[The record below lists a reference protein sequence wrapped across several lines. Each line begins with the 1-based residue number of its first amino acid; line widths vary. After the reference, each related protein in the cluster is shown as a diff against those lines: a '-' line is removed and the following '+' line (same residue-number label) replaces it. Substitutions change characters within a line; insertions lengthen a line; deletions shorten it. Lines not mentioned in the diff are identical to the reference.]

1 MKNTLIGFLTV
12 TFISSCSY
20 LTGPEGL
27 FPETKY
33 DFLEEEVSPS
43 LRIPEE
49 LDKIDKENH
58 YPIAYIVNNNIAKDV
73 PKPRQVFSS
82 GGASEVQ
89 LRRLGELMWIY
100 VETLPSTAWPI
111 SKNYWET
118 SSYQI
123 ISTDAETG
131 VIKVAIDDNS
141 SYEMIIEHGIKE
153 ASTEIFL
160 KQINN
165 NNEDITDIESIKPEF
180 QKVVDYL
187 AASVENFSGTSL
199 AAQSL
204 NEKKKARIF
213 TQNDQTVIELDLT
226 YPRAWSAVSRALT
239 AGNIVTNDRN
249 RDKGIFYV
257 SYASEVEAGFFS
269 FLSFGQDENEEGLI
283 IGDEAEFE
291 IKVKSLGSRTIITA
305 EATNGSIEDAE
316 TLLSKINFVPE
327 TTIL

>member
-1 MKNTLIGFLTV
+1 MKNTFIGFLTV

-58 YPIAYIVNNNIAKDV
+58 YPIAYTLNNNIAKDV

-316 TLLSKINFVPE
+316 TLLSKINE
-327 TTIL
+327 SLS

>member
-1 MKNTLIGFLTV
+1 MKNTFIGFLTV

-33 DFLEEEVSPS
+33 DFLEEEVAPS

-58 YPIAYIVNNNIAKDV
+58 YPIAYTLNNNIAKDV

-141 SYEMIIEHGIKE
+141 SYEMIFEHGI
-153 ASTEIFL
+153 
-160 KQINN
+160 
-165 NNEDITDIESIKPEF
+165 
-180 QKVVDYL
+180 
-187 AASVENFSGTSL
+187 
-199 AAQSL
+199 
-204 NEKKKARIF
+204 
-213 TQNDQTVIELDLT
+213 
-226 YPRAWSAVSRALT
+226 
-239 AGNIVTNDRN
+239 
-249 RDKGIFYV
+249 
-257 SYASEVEAGFFS
+257 
-269 FLSFGQDENEEGLI
+269 
-283 IGDEAEFE
+283 
-291 IKVKSLGSRTIITA
+291 
-305 EATNGSIEDAE
+305 
-316 TLLSKINFVPE
+316 
-327 TTIL
+327 

>member
-1 MKNTLIGFLTV
+1 MKNTFIGFLTV

-33 DFLEEEVSPS
+33 DFLEEEVAPS

-58 YPIAYIVNNNIAKDV
+58 YPIAYTLNNNITKDV

-204 NEKKKARIF
+204 NERKKARIF

-269 FLSFGQDENEEGLI
+269 FLSFGQDENEEGLVL
-283 IGDEAEFE
+283 GDEAEFE

-316 TLLSKINFVPE
+316 TLLSKINE
-327 TTIL
+327 SLS

>member
-131 VIKVAIDDNS
+131 GIKVAIDDNS

-316 TLLSKINFVPE
+316 TLLSKINE
-327 TTIL
+327 SLS

>member
-269 FLSFGQDENEEGLI
+269 FLSFGQDENEEGLVL
-283 IGDEAEFE
+283 GDEAEFE
-291 IKVKSLGSRTIITA
+291 IKVKSIGSRTIITA

-316 TLLSKINFVPE
+316 TLLSKINE
-327 TTIL
+327 SLS

>member
-1 MKNTLIGFLTV
+1 MKNTFIGFLTV

-33 DFLEEEVSPS
+33 DFLEEEVAPS
-43 LRIPEE
+43 LRIPDE

-58 YPIAYIVNNNIAKDV
+58 YPIAYTLNNNIAKDV

-204 NEKKKARIF
+204 NERKKARIF

-269 FLSFGQDENEEGLI
+269 FLSFGQDENEEGLVL
-283 IGDEAEFE
+283 GDEAEFE
-291 IKVKSLGSRTIITA
+291 IKVKSLGSKTIITA

-316 TLLSKINFVPE
+316 TLLSKINE
-327 TTIL
+327 SLS

>member
-43 LRIPEE
+43 LSIPEE

-269 FLSFGQDENEEGLI
+269 FLSFGQDENEEGLVL
-283 IGDEAEFE
+283 GDEAEFE

-305 EATNGSIEDAE
+305 EANNGSIEDAE
-316 TLLSKINFVPE
+316 TLLSKINE
-327 TTIL
+327 SLS

>member
-1 MKNTLIGFLTV
+1 MKNTFIGFLAV

-33 DFLEEEVSPS
+33 DFLEEEVAPS

-58 YPIAYIVNNNIAKDV
+58 YPIAYTLNNNIAKDV

-204 NEKKKARIF
+204 NERKKARIF

-269 FLSFGQDENEEGLI
+269 FLSFGQDENEEGLVL
-283 IGDEAEFE
+283 GDEAEFE
-291 IKVKSLGSRTIITA
+291 IKVKSLGSKTIITA

-316 TLLSKINFVPE
+316 TLLSKINE
-327 TTIL
+327 SLS

>member
-1 MKNTLIGFLTV
+1 MKNTFIGFLTV

-33 DFLEEEVSPS
+33 DFLEEEVAPS

-269 FLSFGQDENEEGLI
+269 FLSFGQDENEEGLVL
-283 IGDEAEFE
+283 GDEAEFE

-316 TLLSKINFVPE
+316 TLLSKINE
-327 TTIL
+327 SLS

>member
-269 FLSFGQDENEEGLI
+269 FLSFGQDESEEGLI

-316 TLLSKINFVPE
+316 TLLSKINE
-327 TTIL
+327 SLS

>member
-1 MKNTLIGFLTV
+1 MKNTFIGFLTV

-204 NEKKKARIF
+204 NERKKARIF

-269 FLSFGQDENEEGLI
+269 FLSFGQDENEEGLVL
-283 IGDEAEFE
+283 GDEAEFE

-316 TLLSKINFVPE
+316 TLLSKINE
-327 TTIL
+327 SLS

>member
-1 MKNTLIGFLTV
+1 MKNTFIGFLAV

-33 DFLEEEVSPS
+33 DFLEEEVAPS

-204 NEKKKARIF
+204 NERKKARIF

-269 FLSFGQDENEEGLI
+269 FLSFGQDENEEGLVL
-283 IGDEAEFE
+283 GDEAEFE
-291 IKVKSLGSRTIITA
+291 IKVKSLGSKTIITA

-316 TLLSKINFVPE
+316 TLLSKINE
-327 TTIL
+327 SLS

>member
-1 MKNTLIGFLTV
+1 MKNTFIGFLTV

-33 DFLEEEVSPS
+33 DFLEEEVAPS

-58 YPIAYIVNNNIAKDV
+58 YPIAYTLNNNIAKDV

-204 NEKKKARIF
+204 NERKKARIF

-269 FLSFGQDENEEGLI
+269 FLSFGQDENEEGLVL
-283 IGDEAEFE
+283 GDEAEFE
-291 IKVKSLGSRTIITA
+291 IKVKSLGSKTIITA

-316 TLLSKINFVPE
+316 TLLSKINE
-327 TTIL
+327 SLS

>member
-1 MKNTLIGFLTV
+1 MKNTFIGFLTV

-33 DFLEEEVSPS
+33 DFLEEEVAPS

-58 YPIAYIVNNNIAKDV
+58 YPIAYTLNNNIAKDV

-180 QKVVDYL
+180 QKLVDYL

-204 NEKKKARIF
+204 NERKKARIF

-249 RDKGIFYV
+249 RDQGIFYV

-269 FLSFGQDENEEGLI
+269 FLSFGQDENEEGLVL
-283 IGDEAEFE
+283 GDEAEFE

-316 TLLSKINFVPE
+316 TLLSKINE
-327 TTIL
+327 SLS

>member
-33 DFLEEEVSPS
+33 DFLEEEVAPS

-58 YPIAYIVNNNIAKDV
+58 YPIAYTLNNNIAKDV

-204 NEKKKARIF
+204 NERKKARIF

-269 FLSFGQDENEEGLI
+269 FLSFGQDENEEGLVL
-283 IGDEAEFE
+283 GDEAEFE

-316 TLLSKINFVPE
+316 TLLSKINE
-327 TTIL
+327 SLS

>member
-269 FLSFGQDENEEGLI
+269 FLSFGQDENEEGLVL
-283 IGDEAEFE
+283 GDEAEFE

-316 TLLSKINFVPE
+316 TLLSKINE
-327 TTIL
+327 SLS

>member
-33 DFLEEEVSPS
+33 DFLEEEVAPS

-58 YPIAYIVNNNIAKDV
+58 YPIAYTLNNNIAKDV

-153 ASTEIFL
+153 ASTEIF
-160 KQINN
+160 
-165 NNEDITDIESIKPEF
+165 
-180 QKVVDYL
+180 
-187 AASVENFSGTSL
+187 
-199 AAQSL
+199 
-204 NEKKKARIF
+204 
-213 TQNDQTVIELDLT
+213 
-226 YPRAWSAVSRALT
+226 
-239 AGNIVTNDRN
+239 
-249 RDKGIFYV
+249 
-257 SYASEVEAGFFS
+257 
-269 FLSFGQDENEEGLI
+269 
-283 IGDEAEFE
+283 
-291 IKVKSLGSRTIITA
+291 
-305 EATNGSIEDAE
+305 
-316 TLLSKINFVPE
+316 
-327 TTIL
+327 

>member
-33 DFLEEEVSPS
+33 DFLEEEVAPS

-58 YPIAYIVNNNIAKDV
+58 YPIAYTLNNNIAKDV

-204 NEKKKARIF
+204 NERKKARIF

-269 FLSFGQDENEEGLI
+269 FLSFGQDENEEGLVL
-283 IGDEAEFE
+283 GDEAEFE
-291 IKVKSLGSRTIITA
+291 IKVKSIGSRTIITA

-316 TLLSKINFVPE
+316 TLLSKINE
-327 TTIL
+327 SLS

>member
-1 MKNTLIGFLTV
+1 MKNIVTILIAFS
-12 TFISSCSY
+12 FITSCSY
-20 LTGPEGL
+20 ITGPEGL

-33 DFLEEEVSPS
+33 DFMEEEIAPS
-43 LRIPEE
+43 LNIPEE
-49 LDKIDKENH
+49 LDNIDKENH
-58 YPIAYIVNNNIAKDV
+58 YPIAYLVNNNMTKDV
-73 PKPRQVFSS
+73 PRPRQVFSS

-89 LRRLGELMWIY
+89 LRRLGELMWVY

-118 SSYQI
+118 SEYNI

-131 VIKVAIDDNS
+131 IIKIEIDENS
-141 SYEMIIEHGIKE
+141 SYEMVVEHGIKE

-160 KQINN
+160 KQV
-165 NNEDITDIESIKPEF
+165 NNENENITDIETIKPEF
-180 QKVVDYL
+180 QKLVDYL

-239 AGNIVTNDRN
+239 AGNIITNDRN
-249 RDKGIFYV
+249 RDEGIFYV
-257 SYASEVEAGFFS
+257 SYATEVKPGFFS
-269 FLSFGQDENEEGLI
+269 FLSFGQDENEEGLVL
-283 IGDEAEFE
+283 GDEAAFE
-291 IKVKSLGSRTIITA
+291 IKVRSAGSKTIITA
-305 EATNGSIEDAE
+305 EASNGSIEDAE
-316 TLLSKINFVPE
+316 TLLSKINE
-327 TTIL
+327 SLS

>member
-1 MKNTLIGFLTV
+1 MKNILIGFLTV

-316 TLLSKINFVPE
+316 TLLSKINE
-327 TTIL
+327 SLS

>member
-1 MKNTLIGFLTV
+1 MKNTFTGFLTV

-33 DFLEEEVSPS
+33 DFLEEEVAPS

-58 YPIAYIVNNNIAKDV
+58 YPIAYTLNNNIAKDV

-269 FLSFGQDENEEGLI
+269 FLSFGQDENEEGLVL
-283 IGDEAEFE
+283 GDEAEFE

-316 TLLSKINFVPE
+316 TLLSKINE
-327 TTIL
+327 SLS

>member
-1 MKNTLIGFLTV
+1 MKNTIIGFLTV

-33 DFLEEEVSPS
+33 DFLEEEVAPS

-58 YPIAYIVNNNIAKDV
+58 YPIAYTLNNNITKDV

-204 NEKKKARIF
+204 NERKKARIF

-269 FLSFGQDENEEGLI
+269 FLSFGQDENEEGLVL
-283 IGDEAEFE
+283 GDEAEFE

-316 TLLSKINFVPE
+316 TLLSKINE
-327 TTIL
+327 SLS

>member
-269 FLSFGQDENEEGLI
+269 FLSFGLSLI
-283 IGDEAEFE
+283 HI
-291 IKVKSLGSRTIITA
+291 
-305 EATNGSIEDAE
+305 
-316 TLLSKINFVPE
+316 
-327 TTIL
+327 

>member
-1 MKNTLIGFLTV
+1 MKNTFIGFLTV

-33 DFLEEEVSPS
+33 DFLEEEVAPS

-58 YPIAYIVNNNIAKDV
+58 YPIAYTLNNNIAKDV

-316 TLLSKINFVPE
+316 TLLSKINE
-327 TTIL
+327 SLS

>member
-257 SYASEVEAGFFS
+257 SYANEVEAGFFS

-316 TLLSKINFVPE
+316 TLLSKINE
-327 TTIL
+327 SLS

>member
-1 MKNTLIGFLTV
+1 MKNTFIGFLTV

-33 DFLEEEVSPS
+33 DFLEEEVAPS

-58 YPIAYIVNNNIAKDV
+58 YPIAYTLNNNIAKDV

-165 NNEDITDIESIKPEF
+165 NNNEDITDIESIKPEF

-204 NEKKKARIF
+204 NERKKARIF

-269 FLSFGQDENEEGLI
+269 FLSFGQDENEEGLVL
-283 IGDEAEFE
+283 GDEAEFE
-291 IKVKSLGSRTIITA
+291 IKVKSLGSKTIITA

-316 TLLSKINFVPE
+316 TLLSKINE
-327 TTIL
+327 SLS

>member
-73 PKPRQVFSS
+73 TKPRQVFSS

-316 TLLSKINFVPE
+316 TLLSKINE
-327 TTIL
+327 SLS